1 MSQKTKNI
9 ILTSLKAVVSAGLIY
24 FIITRIDLEKFI
36 ANISN
41 FPLWALPIVAVAFC
55 ATVLIGGWRWKIF
68 IRPFGKISYWRLVAL
83 YYVGY
88 FFNNFLPSG
97 VGGDVVRGYISGK
110 ELDNMAG
117 AYSTILAERVSGILA
132 TVFLSL
138 VALPFIKF
146 NSQIFFAS
154 ISLNIGLWTGV
165 LLFLLLPSEKIF
177 EKYFRWL
184 PFNLG
189 EKLKNFAT
197 TLRSYRSTPK
207 ILISGF
213 FASVLY
219 QGSII
224 LVVALAGYF
233 AGAKLPLPFYFAT
246 VPLVWVI
253 SLIPISLNAIGVR
266 EASFAYFFDL
276 YGAGKSTGFLVSIVV
291 FGISVAAGILGGII
305 FAFWNSTQKKR
316 PASVRLK

>member
-9 ILTSLKAVVSAGLIY
+9 ILTSLKAAVSAALIY
-24 FIITRIDLEKFI
+24 FIITRIDLAEFI
-36 ANISN
+36 GSIKK
-41 FPLWALPIVAVAFC
+41 FPLWALPVVAVVFC
-55 ATVLIGGWRWKIF
+55 ATVLVGGWRWRIF
-68 IRPFGKISYWRLVAL
+68 IKPFGKISYWRLVAL

-110 ELDNMAG
+110 ELDDMAA

-138 VALPFIKF
+138 IALPFIVF
-146 NSQIFFAS
+146 NSQVFWAS
-154 ISLNIGLWTGV
+154 ILLNIALWTIV
-165 LLFLLLPSEKIF
+165 ILFLLLPSERII
-177 EKYFRWL
+177 EKLFGWL
-184 PFNLG
+184 PWKLG
-189 EKLKNFAT
+189 EKLEHFAKV
-197 TLRSYRSTPK
+197 LRSYRSKPK
-207 ILISGF
+207 TLISGF
-213 FASVLY
+213 FASILY

-224 LVVALAGYF
+224 LVVALAGHF
-233 AGAKLPLPFYFAT
+233 AGAKLPIQFYFAT

-266 EASFAYFFDL
+266 EASFAYFFGI
-276 YGAGKSTGFLVSIVV
+276 YGAGKSTGFLVSIIV

-305 FAFWNSTQKKR
+305 FAFWNSAEKKI
-316 PASVRLK
+316 AK